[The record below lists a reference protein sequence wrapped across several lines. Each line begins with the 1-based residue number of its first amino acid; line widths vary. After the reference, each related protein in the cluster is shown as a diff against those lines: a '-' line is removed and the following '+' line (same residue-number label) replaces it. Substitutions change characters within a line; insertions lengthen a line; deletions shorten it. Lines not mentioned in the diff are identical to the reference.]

1 MVNAQLT
8 IRCLASNNSRPLCV
22 SRIFRGDFYNIF
34 HNMLAFSL
42 IVDGQ
47 IKKIKNKFR
56 PSQFASK
63 RPSVSFKLQ
72 RPCSTRRTYCSNIVF
87 HPRNFVDN
95 FNDHVIF
102 AIFMK

>member
-47 IKKIKNKFR
+47 ILKN
-56 PSQFASK
+56 
-63 RPSVSFKLQ
+63 
-72 RPCSTRRTYCSNIVF
+72 
-87 HPRNFVDN
+87 VDLKQITQ
-95 FNDHVIF
+95 VILF
-102 AIFMK
+102 